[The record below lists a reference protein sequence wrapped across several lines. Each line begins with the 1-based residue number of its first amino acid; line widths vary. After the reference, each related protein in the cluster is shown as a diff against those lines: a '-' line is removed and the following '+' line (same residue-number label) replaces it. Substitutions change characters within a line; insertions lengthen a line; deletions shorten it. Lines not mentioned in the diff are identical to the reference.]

1 MLNQINLIVDRF
13 GAKFEDDIQSNFK
26 LQFKNYVI
34 YFEKEEDLELN
45 SYIRENYNRLQV
57 SFAKA
62 YKKFIYIPL
71 ITEEHLNLDEVI
83 EYYYPQFSFYNLS
96 NKINDKYIDQ
106 LSKPLNI
113 KYNDLLELIGY
124 DGSINSGFIFLDY
137 ESYAFG
143 VSTHFTKN
151 KVNNDYQPF
160 FDDLIAYFY
169 FIEDGYCFCISNP
182 IKDYSEQLDDE
193 TIKIINEIE
202 SKLSNLQQSGQLILL
217 APILKQILNEQVK
230 KINLD
235 DISRIEINLQN
246 RIWLPFFKKEVEMSH
261 LTKSIYFL
269 FLKHPEGINLKDLE
283 NHKRELLNIYTSISN
298 QLDYDKMKKSVYDV
312 CCIET
317 KAIYSH
323 ISRIKS
329 AYYKLMDASYAK
341 HYIISGYGE
350 ENRKV
355 LFNNKAIDWDE
366 LNFIDNYDL

>member
-1 MLNQINLIVDRF
+1 MLNQINLLIDRF
-13 GAKFEDDIQSNFK
+13 GAKLEDDIQSNFN

-45 SYIRENYNRLQV
+45 QFITENYKSLQE

-62 YKKFIYIPL
+62 SKKLIYLPL
-71 ITEEHLNLDEVI
+71 ISEEHLKLDEVI
-83 EYYYPQFSFYNLS
+83 EYYFPQFSYYNIS
-96 NKINDKYIDQ
+96 NEINDKYIKS
-106 LSKPLNI
+106 LSKPLNT
-113 KYNDLLELIGY
+113 KYKDLLELIGY

-151 KVNNDYQPF
+151 KVNNDYQLF
-160 FDDLIAYFY
+160 FDDLIAYFS
-169 FIEDGYCFCISNP
+169 FIEDGYNFCISNP

-193 TIKIINEIE
+193 AKKIIIDIE
-202 SKLSNLQQSGQLILL
+202 NKLSNLQESGQLLIL
-217 APILKQILNEQVK
+217 APILKQILNEQVG
-230 KINLD
+230 KINLS
-235 DISRIEINLQN
+235 DISKIEINVQN
-246 RIWLPFFKKEVEMSH
+246 RIWLPYFKKEVEMSH

-283 NHKRELLNIYTSISN
+283 NHKNELLNIYTSISN
-298 QLDYDKMKKSVYDV
+298 QIDYDKMKKSVSDV

-317 KAIYSH
+317 KSIYTH

-329 AYYKLMDASYAK
+329 AYYKLMDESYAK

-355 LFNNKAIDWDE
+355 LFNVKSINWE
-366 LNFIDNYDL
+366 QLNLMDNYEL